1 MSMSTLVE
9 HLSIEDRKQI
19 KLFRCFLVLSGN
31 FCWQHREGFK
41 HLPSFFSDSFI
52 SLQTASSRWTSIH
65 MYTNYVHMVTRIP
78 LTLAITSVL
87 IHSLIWFTVTTRYEH
102 FGEVVDRVDMRG
114 EVALLT
120 RNVVI
125 EGQDNSGSRFG
136 GQMKVTNR
144 FLW

>member
-1 MSMSTLVE
+1 
-9 HLSIEDRKQI
+9 
-19 KLFRCFLVLSGN
+19 
-31 FCWQHREGFK
+31 
-41 HLPSFFSDSFI
+41 
-52 SLQTASSRWTSIH
+52 
-65 MYTNYVHMVTRIP
+65 
-78 LTLAITSVL
+78 
-87 IHSLIWFTVTTRYEH
+87 VTTRYEH